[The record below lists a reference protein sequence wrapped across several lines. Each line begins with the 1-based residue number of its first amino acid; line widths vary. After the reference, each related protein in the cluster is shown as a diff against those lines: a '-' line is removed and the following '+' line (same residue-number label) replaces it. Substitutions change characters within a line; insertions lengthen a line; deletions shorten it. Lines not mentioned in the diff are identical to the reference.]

1 MWGVLLVAALGS
13 EGCHG
18 GGTSPTPVA
27 PSPAPVVTTPRP
39 DDEAPKGP
47 QLKLINPVEQGMT
60 VEGVTALC
68 EDNLTLAEEILA
80 SIKAIDP
87 HDPAALTWNA
97 TFERLDEAVLSI
109 NNASEFP
116 YLMGVV
122 HPEEAVRNAARACET
137 KTDKLVT
144 GIFLDAQLAKVLE
157 AFAAKKEPLTEE
169 RQRFVDETLRDFRR
183 NGIDLPTDKQ
193 KRLRA
198 INEEITQLGQRFIAE
213 ISASRGVIE
222 VDPRQL
228 AGLPDSYVKS
238 HPPDPA
244 GKVLITTDYP
254 DYYPYVKYAL
264 DRESAKRLY
273 VKFVNRGGEVNVSR
287 LDRLFALRWEKAKM
301 LGYGNWA
308 DYAIEPRMAKDAAE
322 VQAFLDRVSKAIAPA
337 VEQELKDFKA
347 EFVRLTGS
355 RRKPMAPSDRYF
367 LTERLKNK
375 RYAFDS
381 KELADYFEIDAVTK
395 GLFDI
400 TSKMYGL
407 TYKTVD
413 EQAWH
418 PDVSVH
424 ELWSNGARIGK
435 FYLDLQPRDH
445 KYKHAAMFAVRTAK
459 KLPDGTQQTP
469 IAALVCN
476 FPGPGEPMGHDQVVT
491 YFHEFGHVLHHL
503 LTETELA
510 SVSGT
515 NTARDF
521 VETPSQMFEEWA
533 WSREVLDLFAKHP
546 QTGAKIPVALFDAL
560 TNSRRFG
567 LALATERQ
575 LFLARLDLGYHVR
588 EPGFDT
594 TKVLQEIHE
603 EHFSFAYVPGTHF
616 QSSFG
621 HLIGYDAGYYGYQW
635 ALALAHD
642 VLSRFKE
649 EGLLNPATAGDWR
662 RKVLSK
668 GGSLDERSL
677 IRAFLGR
684 EPSEKAYAD
693 FLEGD

>member
-1 MWGVLLVAALGS
+1 M
-13 EGCHG
+13 
-18 GGTSPTPVA
+18 
-27 PSPAPVVTTPRP
+27 
-39 DDEAPKGP
+39 
-47 QLKLINPVEQGMT
+47 
-60 VEGVTALC
+60 
-68 EDNLTLAEEILA
+68 
-80 SIKAIDP
+80 
-87 HDPAALTWNA
+87 
-97 TFERLDEAVLSI
+97 LSI

-122 HPEEAVRNAARACET
+122 HPDEAVRNAARACET

-144 GIFLDAQLAKVLE
+144 GIFLDAQLAKVLK
-157 AFAAKKEPLTEE
+157 AYAAKKEQLPDE
-169 RQRFVDETLRDFRR
+169 RQRFVEETLRDFRR
-183 NGIDLPTDKQ
+183 NGIDLPTDQQ

-222 VDPRQL
+222 LDPRQL

-254 DYYPYVKYAL
+254 DYYPFVKYAL

-273 VKFVNRGGEVNVSR
+273 VKFVNRGGDVNVSR

-308 DYAIEPRMAKDAAE
+308 DYAIEPRMAKNAAE

-337 VEQELKDFKA
+337 VEQELKDFRA
-347 EFVRLTGS
+347 ELVRLTGNP
-355 RRKPMAPSDRYF
+355 RRPMTPPDRYF

-375 RYAFDS
+375 RYKFDS
-381 KELADYFEIDAVTK
+381 KELANYFEIDAVTK

-407 TYKTVD
+407 TYETLEEK
-413 EQAWH
+413 AWH

-424 ELWSNGARIGK
+424 ELRSNGKRIGK
-435 FYLDLQPRDH
+435 FYLDLQPREH

-459 KLPDGTQQTP
+459 KLPDGTAQTP

-476 FPGPGEPMGHDQVVT
+476 FPAPGEPMAHDQVVT

-533 WSREVLDLFAKHP
+533 WSREVLDRFAKHP
-546 QTGAKIPVALFDAL
+546 QTGAKIPKPLFDAL

-594 TKVLQEIHE
+594 TKVLEEIHQ

-635 ALALAHD
+635 ALALAYD
-642 VLSRFKE
+642 VLSRFKK
-649 EGLLNPATAGDWR
+649 EGLLNPATAADWR
-662 RKVLSK
+662 QKVLSK

-684 EPSEKAYAD
+684 APSEKAYAD
-693 FLEGD
+693 FLKGD